1 MKSAIRTM
9 GYARSS
15 PALTA
20 AAEKG
25 LKYGRRT
32 WEIDIQLNER
42 NLCRGGLSFPGILLR
57 KITSNGQKYDII
69 LAK

>member
-1 MKSAIRTM
+1 M

-32 WEIDIQLNER
+32 GEIVQDEEMRFCWEINIPLYER
-42 NLCRGGLSFPGILLR
+42 NLRNAR
-57 KITSNGQKYDII
+57 
-69 LAK
+69 

>member
-1 MKSAIRTM
+1 MEGEPGKLRRMKKSVFC
-9 GYARSS
+9 
-15 PALTA
+15 
-20 AAEKG
+20 
-25 LKYGRRT
+25 

>member
-32 WEIDIQLNER
+32 WEIAQDEER

>member
-1 MKSAIRTM
+1 MEGEPGKLRRMKKSVFC
-9 GYARSS
+9 
-15 PALTA
+15 
-20 AAEKG
+20 
-25 LKYGRRT
+25 

-42 NLCRGGLSFPGILLR
+42 NLCRGGLSLPGILLR